1 MASFKNYFNYIL
13 KKSRS
18 RLLITSV
25 IALLLTVSTVDVYV
39 YSNWEYHNVTVSFGW
54 VSFILGALC
63 ILTPIIE
70 LAPYKNRRNIDTL
83 FSLPIS
89 KFKMGIAHYLNG
101 IIYIASVFTL
111 CSIYT
116 FLYLLAR
123 KNDLNVV
130 HFIPYYFLALLF
142 GIVLY
147 SFTSFAFYQGNT
159 VSDGTIFIIAYSL
172 VLMCVMGVIDLIGF
186 FKDRIQ
192 GSYYSAFGP
201 LTGLTRGY
209 SSLIEGNG
217 ASFDFTT
224 QRYISFA
231 VWLIIGIASAFGFL
245 YFFAKKKSEDVGE
258 ISGSIFG
265 YKVLLPIYGYTLLFM
280 SQEFNVLHLLIVL
293 AMYVGFIIYRRTIK
307 LKKSDYICIIASI
320 IPMVLY
326 PIIC

>member
-1 MASFKNYFNYIL
+1 MASFKKYFNYIF

-18 RLLITSV
+18 RLLITLV
-25 IALLLTVSTVDVYV
+25 ISLIITVSSVDF
-39 YSNWEYHNVTVSFGW
+39 YSYNHDEYQVVSVSFDW
-54 VSFILGALC
+54 IATILGFLC
-63 ILTPIIE
+63 FLTPILE

-142 GIVLY
+142 GIILY

-172 VLMCVMGVIDLIGF
+172 VLMCAMGVIDLIGF
-186 FKDRIQ
+186 FKVRVQ

-209 SSLIEGNG
+209 SSLIEGNR
-217 ASFDFTT
+217 ALYDFTT

-231 VWLIIGIASAFGFL
+231 VWAIIGIASAFGFL

-265 YKVLLPIYGYTLLFM
+265 YKVLIPTFAYSLLFI
-280 SQEFNVLHLLIVL
+280 SEDFNVLHLLIVL
-293 AMYVGFIIYRRTIK
+293 AMYIGYIIFRRSIK
-307 LKKSDYICIIASI
+307 LKRSDYICIIASI
-320 IPMVLY
+320 IPIVLY